1 MKKILTV
8 FALALSTPALS
19 AGLDGFYTGGY
30 VGMSSMTAESRI
42 YGFDVELGKNDTS
55 LGGYFGY
62 EIDYGSSFVALE
74 ADFNVADTEVTQS
87 SGSAKLSGTR
97 KNSYGIS
104 VLGGIPF
111 GDKSD
116 IYTRFGFVNTDFES
130 METDGSTTRNYDTS
144 ETGYVFGLGSRFQ
157 LNSNLNLRMDY
168 RYIQYSDFK
177 FVDGGA
183 EFDINEQNFTVGVQ
197 YIF

>member
-1 MKKILTV
+1 MKKILAV

-30 VGMSSMTAESRI
+30 VSMSSMNAESRI
-42 YGFDVELGKNDTS
+42 YDADVELGKNDTA

-62 EIDYGSSFVALE
+62 EIDYSSTFVALE

-87 SGSAKLSGTR
+87 LGSAMLSGTR
-97 KNSYGIS
+97 KKSYGIS
-104 VLGGIPF
+104 ILGGIPF

-116 IYTRFGFVNTDFES
+116 IYARFGFVNTDFES
-130 METDGSTTRNYDTS
+130 TETDGHSTQHYDTN
-144 ETGYVFGLGSRFQ
+144 ETGYVLGVGSRFQ

-168 RYIQYSDFK
+168 RYIQYNDFK
-177 FVDGGA
+177 FVDDGS
-183 EFDINEQNFTVGVQ
+183 EFDINEQNFTIGVQ
-197 YIF
+197 FIF